1 MERKGNS
8 KTGRASLILSIIG
21 IFLYALYYLLYF
33 ILTKIDPY
41 FDTDY
46 YSDGGYFLGIIIVFI
61 WTLVFLVSLTS
72 FGLGVAGIF
81 QKTRVRKP
89 AFIGTSI
96 SSAILSGYLISI
108 IVYISQNIS

>member
-8 KTGRASLILSIIG
+8 NTGKASLILSIIG
-21 IFLYALYYLLYF
+21 IFLYALCNFNNSY
-33 ILTKIDPY
+33 IVNKIDPY
-41 FDTDY
+41 NDTDA
-46 YSDGGYFLGIIIVFI
+46 GYLLRILGVFI
-61 WTLVFLVSLTS
+61 WTLVFFLSLTS

-96 SSAILSGYLISI
+96 SSAILSGFFIEI
-108 IVYISQNIS
+108 IVFIFQNIR

>member
-8 KTGRASLILSIIG
+8 NTGKASLILSIIG
-21 IFLYALYYLLYF
+21 IFLYALYFFNSY
-33 ILTKIDPY
+33 IVNKIDPY
-41 FDTDY
+41 NYTDA
-46 YSDGGYFLGIIIVFI
+46 GYFLSILGVFI
-61 WTLVFLVSLTS
+61 WTVVFFLSLTS

-96 SSAILSGYLISI
+96 SSAILSGFLIEII
-108 IVYISQNIS
+108 IVIFQNIR